1 MSENSLKYDITLND
15 LNKSYERFKNSKEN
29 NTGKNTRILK
39 YNFTL
44 NDLNKN
50 YSKWKN
56 QNVLDMKD
64 QKIEELSN
72 KILESRKINDNII
85 NKLEDFKIEN
95 EKLNKKI
102 REMEDLL
109 ENLKEN
115 EFKAKNNLEKKES
128 EYSQLKRKY
137 ISLQEYVES
146 LPKFILSIFGK
157 KSKRLK

>member
-1 MSENSLKYDITLND
+1 
-15 LNKSYERFKNSKEN
+15 
-29 NTGKNTRILK
+29 
-39 YNFTL
+39 
-44 NDLNKN
+44 
-50 YSKWKN
+50 
-56 QNVLDMKD
+56 MKD
-64 QKIEELSN
+64 KKIEELSN

>member
-29 NTGKNTRILK
+29 NTEKNTRILK

-50 YSKWKN
+50 YSEWKN

-72 KILESRKINDNII
+72 KILESRKINDDII
-85 NKLEDFKIEN
+85 NKLEDFKI
-95 EKLNKKI
+95 
-102 REMEDLL
+102 
-109 ENLKEN
+109 
-115 EFKAKNNLEKKES
+115 
-128 EYSQLKRKY
+128 
-137 ISLQEYVES
+137 
-146 LPKFILSIFGK
+146 
-157 KSKRLK
+157 